1 MYDTSPYNHAL
12 IIHSIHLFSHFY
24 FFHLSVTPSLFS
36 CVPIRLFGSP
46 AVLFVC
52 PLLRLVCPRIYLFV
66 SVLFLYLICLPVCL
80 WYLFVGLSFYLC
92 FDCLSLVMVCLS
104 VSGFVVSLFLVLVV
118 CFCLSVSGFVG
129 LSVVLVCSPLF
140 LSLILIFC
148 MSVRVSVS
156 GLVVCLSFW
165 FLSSAGNKPNYKGP
179 KIEVRQ
185 QTRSIEEGKRVN
197 LFCRLTEEPESG
209 KWYHLRVLRARLY
222 NHLLV
227 FGVDS
232 GRGEEEGEGLGRGRW
247 EGVEEIAVH
256 AQNVKSGIFVRN
268 TG

>member
-1 MYDTSPYNHAL
+1 MDVYSCKLCLDIVMNVWHIAIQPCTHHSFHPFVFSLLFLPSVRHPLPILLCANPFVWFSGCSVCLSTSSFGLSAY
-12 IIHSIHLFSHFY
+12 
-24 FFHLSVTPSLFS
+24 LSV
-36 CVPIRLFGSP
+36 C
-46 AVLFVC
+46 
-52 PLLRLVCPRIYLFV
+52 
-66 SVLFLYLICLPVCL
+66 
-80 WYLFVGLSFYLC
+80 LC
-92 FDCLSLVMVCLS
+92 FVFVFDLSACLSLVMVCLS
-104 VSGFVVSLFLVLVV
+104 VSGCVVSLFLVLVV

-232 GRGEEEGEGLGRGRW
+232 GRGEEEGLGRGRW